1 MSRGTIVAYFKGF
14 RCGGLEYEGN
24 FVVFYT
30 LILSFIDCFML
41 SLDHE
46 VLAKSGGASF
56 PCGVGKELRNYSCG
70 VGICTVHIKLT
81 FFVVVVS
88 KISLTSIM
96 RQIGQTELG

>member
-14 RCGGLEYEGN
+14 RCGLGYGGN

-46 VLAKSGGASF
+46 VLARSGGASF

-70 VGICTVHIKLT
+70 VGICTVHLKQTIS
-81 FFVVVVS
+81 FFLLLYLKS
-88 KISLTSIM
+88 HSRTL
-96 RQIGQTELG
+96 